1 MSPNNPDF
9 EISREIVDINREFL
23 RLLVD
28 DLTCGASGVLG
39 LDGGI
44 VSALRRLESSQLEK
58 ISRTPVLLVEFSPF
72 PGLCEI
78 RDIPAKAKTFAD
90 PVWQQ
95 ELKSFAD
102 RLLTC
107 IWQTARR
114 DQLMTSL
121 FIGIN
126 RDRCRVLADMS
137 FSHLSQYSG
146 QSLGSLQVRLADH
159 PGFWPDLIRF
169 VQNGN
174 REQRVVSRLAA
185 IQLSV
190 ARDWPGSASS
200 SSGLGRHSQRY
211 I

>member
-1 MSPNNPDF
+1 MSLNNPDF
-9 EISREIVDINREFL
+9 EIRSEIFDINREFL
-23 RLLVD
+23 RLLVN
-28 DLTCGASGVLG
+28 DLTSGATGVLG

-44 VSALRRLESSQLEK
+44 ISALRRLESSQLEK
-58 ISRTPVLLVEFSPF
+58 ISRTPLLLMEFSPF

-78 RDIPAKAKTFAD
+78 RDIPAKAKIFAD
-90 PVWQQ
+90 PAWQQ

-121 FIGIN
+121 FIGID
-126 RDRCRVLADMS
+126 RHRCRALADMS
-137 FSHLSQYSG
+137 FSHLSRYSG
-146 QSLGSLQVRLADH
+146 QSADSLQVRLADH

-174 REQRVVSRLAA
+174 RDQRVVSRLAA

>member
-1 MSPNNPDF
+1 MSLNNPDF
-9 EISREIVDINREFL
+9 EISREIFDINREFL
-23 RLLVD
+23 RLLVND
-28 DLTCGASGVLG
+28 VTCGATGALG

-58 ISRTPVLLVEFSPF
+58 ISRAPLLLVEFSPF
-72 PGLCEI
+72 PGLCEV
-78 RDIPAKAKTFAD
+78 RDMPARSKSFAATA
-90 PVWQQ
+90 WQL

-121 FIGIN
+121 FIGID
-126 RDRCRVLADMS
+126 RDRCRALADMS
-137 FSHLSQYSG
+137 FSHLSRYSG
-146 QSLGSLQVRLADH
+146 QAVDTLRVRLADH

-169 VQNGN
+169 VQSGN

-190 ARDWPGSASS
+190 ARDWSGSSE
-200 SSGLGRHSQRY
+200 RHKLRY